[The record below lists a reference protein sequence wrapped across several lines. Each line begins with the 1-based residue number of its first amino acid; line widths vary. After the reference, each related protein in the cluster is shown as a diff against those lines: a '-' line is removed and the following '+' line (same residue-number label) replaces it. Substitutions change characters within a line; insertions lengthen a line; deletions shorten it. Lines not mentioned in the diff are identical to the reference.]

1 MEILSLF
8 LIFVALEFFESKW
21 QKSDTL
27 YGLLNNNFQIF
38 QKNIFLYF
46 LLHLTFFYTIF
57 VSFYLNNFSFW
68 MSSILIIKFLDISF
82 KLSLMK
88 KLSNGTNIEEII
100 PFNMRKF
107 LISDPAAND
116 SNKPFRAVFAE
127 TKKFP
132 IVKLLPF
139 K

>member
-46 LLHLTFFYTIF
+46 LLHVTFFYTIL

-100 PFNMRKF
+100 PFNMTMVPILRYMGVIIYPLSF
-107 LISDPAAND
+107 LFAAA
-116 SNKPFRAVFAE
+116 F
-127 TKKFP
+127 
-132 IVKLLPF
+132 
-139 K
+139 

>member
-46 LLHLTFFYTIF
+46 LLQLTFFYTIF

-100 PFNMRKF
+100 PFNMTMVPILRYMGVIIYPLSF
-107 LISDPAAND
+107 LFAAA
-116 SNKPFRAVFAE
+116 F
-127 TKKFP
+127 
-132 IVKLLPF
+132 
-139 K
+139 

>member
-8 LIFVALEFFESKW
+8 LIFVALELFESKW

-46 LLHLTFFYTIF
+46 LLHVTFFYTIF

-100 PFNMRKF
+100 PFNMTMVPILRYMGVIIYPLSF
-107 LISDPAAND
+107 LFAAA
-116 SNKPFRAVFAE
+116 F
-127 TKKFP
+127 
-132 IVKLLPF
+132 
-139 K
+139 

>member
-1 MEILSLF
+1 MEILFLF
-8 LIFVALEFFESKW
+8 LIFIALEFFESKW

-27 YGLLNNNFQIF
+27 YGLLNNNFLVF

-100 PFNMRKF
+100 PFNMTMIPILRYMGVIIYPLSF
-107 LISDPAAND
+107 LFAAA
-116 SNKPFRAVFAE
+116 F
-127 TKKFP
+127 
-132 IVKLLPF
+132 
-139 K
+139 

>member
-100 PFNMRKF
+100 PFNMTMISILRYMGVIIYPLSF
-107 LISDPAAND
+107 LFAAA
-116 SNKPFRAVFAE
+116 F
-127 TKKFP
+127 
-132 IVKLLPF
+132 
-139 K
+139 

>member
-1 MEILSLF
+1 MELLSLF
-8 LIFVALEFFESKW
+8 LIFVALELFESKW

-46 LLHLTFFYTIF
+46 LLHVTFFYTIF

-100 PFNMRKF
+100 PFNMTMVPILRYMGVIIYPLSF
-107 LISDPAAND
+107 L
-116 SNKPFRAVFAE
+116 FA
-127 TKKFP
+127 TAF
-132 IVKLLPF
+132 
-139 K
+139 

>member
-8 LIFVALEFFESKW
+8 LIFVALELFESKW

-46 LLHLTFFYTIF
+46 LLHVTFFYTIF

-100 PFNMRKF
+100 PFNMTMIPILRYMGVIIYPLSF
-107 LISDPAAND
+107 LFAAA
-116 SNKPFRAVFAE
+116 F
-127 TKKFP
+127 
-132 IVKLLPF
+132 
-139 K
+139 

>member
-1 MEILSLF
+1 MEILFLF
-8 LIFVALEFFESKW
+8 LIFIALEFFESKW

-27 YGLLNNNFQIF
+27 YGLLNNNFLVF

-100 PFNMRKF
+100 PFNMTMLPILRYMGVIIYPLSF
-107 LISDPAAND
+107 LFAAA
-116 SNKPFRAVFAE
+116 F
-127 TKKFP
+127 
-132 IVKLLPF
+132 
-139 K
+139 

>member
-46 LLHLTFFYTIF
+46 LLHVTFFYTIF

-100 PFNMRKF
+100 PFNMTMVPILRYMGVLIYPLSF
-107 LISDPAAND
+107 LFAAA
-116 SNKPFRAVFAE
+116 F
-127 TKKFP
+127 
-132 IVKLLPF
+132 
-139 K
+139 

>member
-46 LLHLTFFYTIF
+46 LLHVTFFYTIF

-100 PFNMRKF
+100 PFNMTMIPILRYMGVIIYPLSF
-107 LISDPAAND
+107 LFAAA
-116 SNKPFRAVFAE
+116 F
-127 TKKFP
+127 
-132 IVKLLPF
+132 
-139 K
+139 

>member
-46 LLHLTFFYTIF
+46 LLHVTFFYTIF

-82 KLSLMK
+82 KLTLMQ
-88 KLSNGTNIEEII
+88 KLSSGKEINELIPMNI
-100 PFNMRKF
+100 NMNLVFRYMNLVIYPLTF
-107 LISDPAAND
+107 L
-116 SNKPFRAVFAE
+116 FAIG
-127 TKKFP
+127 F
-132 IVKLLPF
+132 
-139 K
+139 

>member
-46 LLHLTFFYTIF
+46 LLHVTFFYTIF

-100 PFNMRKF
+100 PFNMTMVPILRYMGVIIYPLSF
-107 LISDPAAND
+107 L
-116 SNKPFRAVFAE
+116 FA
-127 TKKFP
+127 TAF
-132 IVKLLPF
+132 
-139 K
+139 

>member
-1 MEILSLF
+1 MEIVSLF

-46 LLHLTFFYTIF
+46 LLHVTFFYTIL

-100 PFNMRKF
+100 PFNMTMIPILRYMGVIIYPLSF
-107 LISDPAAND
+107 LFAAA
-116 SNKPFRAVFAE
+116 F
-127 TKKFP
+127 
-132 IVKLLPF
+132 
-139 K
+139 

>member
-8 LIFVALEFFESKW
+8 LIFVALELFKSKW

-100 PFNMRKF
+100 PFNMTMVPILRYMGVIIYPLSF
-107 LISDPAAND
+107 LFAAA
-116 SNKPFRAVFAE
+116 F
-127 TKKFP
+127 
-132 IVKLLPF
+132 
-139 K
+139 

>member
-8 LIFVALEFFESKW
+8 LIFVALELFESKW

-100 PFNMRKF
+100 PFNMTMIPILRYMGVIIYPLSF
-107 LISDPAAND
+107 LFAAA
-116 SNKPFRAVFAE
+116 F
-127 TKKFP
+127 
-132 IVKLLPF
+132 
-139 K
+139 

>member
-8 LIFVALEFFESKW
+8 LIFVALELFEANW

-46 LLHLTFFYTIF
+46 LLHVTFFYTIF

-100 PFNMRKF
+100 PFNMTMVPILRYMGVIIYPLSF
-107 LISDPAAND
+107 LFAAA
-116 SNKPFRAVFAE
+116 F
-127 TKKFP
+127 
-132 IVKLLPF
+132 
-139 K
+139 

>member
-8 LIFVALEFFESKW
+8 LIFVALELFESKW

-68 MSSILIIKFLDISF
+68 MSSILIIKFLDFSF

-100 PFNMRKF
+100 PFNMTMVPILRYMGVIIYPLSF
-107 LISDPAAND
+107 LFAAA
-116 SNKPFRAVFAE
+116 F
-127 TKKFP
+127 
-132 IVKLLPF
+132 
-139 K
+139 

>member
-8 LIFVALEFFESKW
+8 LIFVTLEFFESKW

-46 LLHLTFFYTIF
+46 LLHVTFFYTIL

-100 PFNMRKF
+100 PFNMTMVPILRYMGVIIYPLSF
-107 LISDPAAND
+107 LFAAA
-116 SNKPFRAVFAE
+116 F
-127 TKKFP
+127 
-132 IVKLLPF
+132 
-139 K
+139 

>member
-27 YGLLNNNFQIF
+27 YGLLNNNFRIF

-100 PFNMRKF
+100 PFNMTMVPILRYMGVIIYPLSF
-107 LISDPAAND
+107 LFAAA
-116 SNKPFRAVFAE
+116 F
-127 TKKFP
+127 
-132 IVKLLPF
+132 
-139 K
+139 

>member
-8 LIFVALEFFESKW
+8 FIFVALELFESKW

-27 YGLLNNNFQIF
+27 YGLLNNKYQIF

-100 PFNMRKF
+100 PFNMTMVPILRYMGVIIYPLSF
-107 LISDPAAND
+107 LFAAA
-116 SNKPFRAVFAE
+116 F
-127 TKKFP
+127 
-132 IVKLLPF
+132 
-139 K
+139 